1 MIQKIYDY
9 IRQNSIIESGDCVL
23 AGISGGADSV
33 CLFLILQK
41 LSQTIGFELEAIHVE
56 HGIRGEESQ
65 RDANFTLDL
74 CRKFSVPCHIRH
86 VDVPGYAGSNGLGE
100 EEAARILR
108 YNVFAEYAMKKGAKV
123 AIAHHQE
130 DNAETILFQMIRGS
144 GLHGMTGIKPIRYD
158 DKGVCYIRPLLCVSR
173 SEIED
178 FLAKSG
184 QEYCTDST
192 NLCTEYNRNKIRQL
206 VIPEFEKINQ
216 KAIEHINQTA
226 RRLSVVE
233 DYLAMQVKDAIEN
246 VVTVRADE
254 TQIAGA
260 DAASARTDDTCE
272 GADAASTQL
281 NHRYIIDVG
290 ALAKLHPAIKD
301 ECILEII
308 GMAAGRKKDIG
319 IVHVQQILE
328 LCNTQSGKSINLPY
342 DLIAYK
348 EYDSIILTKA
358 YGGPKRN
365 SGQYD
370 VSYDKLET
378 EARSVQGYRVDI
390 EESKESFCFKVFEFD
405 GDLKKIPQKPYTKWL
420 CYDKIRNGFLLR
432 KRESKD
438 YYISDIHGH
447 KKKLKEYFINEK
459 IPASARDNI
468 WLLANGKEI
477 AIIFGARI
485 SENYKVDADTKEIL
499 EVHYSGGNSN
509 GFFKEV

>member
-1 MIQKIYDY
+1 MLQKIYDY
-9 IRQNSIIESGDCVL
+9 IRQNSIIGSGDSVL
-23 AGISGGADSV
+23 VGISGGADSV

-41 LSQTIGFELEAIHVE
+41 LRETIGFELEAIHVE
-56 HGIRGEESQ
+56 HGIRGGESQ
-65 RDANFTLDL
+65 RDANFTMNL
-74 CRKFSVPCHIRH
+74 CQRNNVACHIRH
-86 VDVPGYAGSNGLGE
+86 VDVPDYARSNGLGE

-108 YNVFAEYAMKKGAKV
+108 YNIFSEYAKKNEAKV

-158 DKGVCYIRPLLCVSR
+158 EEGVCYIRPLLCVSR
-173 SEIED
+173 GEIEE
-178 FLAKSG
+178 FLAQSG
-184 QEYCTDST
+184 QAYCTDST

-206 VIPEFEKINQ
+206 VLPEFEKINQ
-216 KAIEHINQTA
+216 KAVEHINQTA

-233 DYLAMQVKDAIEN
+233 DYIALRVKDAIEE
-246 VVTVRADE
+246 VLTIQTDDTRGG
-254 TQIAGA
+254 T
-260 DAASARTDDTCE
+260 DAVSARTDDTVDGPDVECA
-272 GADAASTQL
+272 GAI
-281 NHRYIIDVG
+281 HKYIIDVM
-290 ALAKLHPAIKD
+290 ALTKLHSAIRD

-328 LCNTQSGKSINLPY
+328 LCDSQSGKSINLPY
-342 DLIAYK
+342 DIIAYK
-348 EYDSIILTKA
+348 EYDRIVLTKV
-358 YGGPKRN
+358 YGGSRRN

-378 EARSVQGYRVDI
+378 EARSLKGYWVDI
-390 EESKESFCFKVFEFD
+390 DESGESFCFKVFAFD

-420 CYDKIRNGFLLR
+420 CYDKIKNGLLLR
-432 KRESKD
+432 KRESGD
-438 YYISDIHGH
+438 YYISDASGH

-477 AIIFGARI
+477 AIIFGTRI

-499 EVHYSGGNSN
+499 EVHYNGGKND